1 MILRIE
7 KKTIESSFRS
17 LPQSEQNLIKYQ
29 RQATLT
35 ENIYNFLSEKRAESA
50 ISKASNTPANKIIEY
65 ARAGMLQISPKPT
78 RNYLLAGF
86 AGLFLPILVVFALEF
101 FRTKIE
107 EPKYLERKL
116 KVPVLSTIL
125 FNKTKENLVVFGNGK
140 SGIAEGFRSLRSN
153 IKFLVPKEKQLTFM
167 ITSTISGEG
176 KTFCAMN
183 LASVYS
189 LTGKKT
195 ILIGCDMRKPKIY
208 DDFGFEKMIS
218 GYLPT

>member
-17 LPQSEQNLIKYQ
+17 LPQAEQNLIKYQ

-86 AGLFLPILVVFALEF
+86 AGLFLPVLVVFALEF

-116 KVPVLSTIL
+116 KIPVLSTIL
-125 FNKTKENLVVFGNGK
+125 FNKTKENLVVLEMANQ
-140 SGIAEGFRSLRSN
+140 E
-153 IKFLVPKEKQLTFM
+153 
-167 ITSTISGEG
+167 
-176 KTFCAMN
+176 
-183 LASVYS
+183 
-189 LTGKKT
+189 
-195 ILIGCDMRKPKIY
+195 
-208 DDFGFEKMIS
+208 
-218 GYLPT
+218 